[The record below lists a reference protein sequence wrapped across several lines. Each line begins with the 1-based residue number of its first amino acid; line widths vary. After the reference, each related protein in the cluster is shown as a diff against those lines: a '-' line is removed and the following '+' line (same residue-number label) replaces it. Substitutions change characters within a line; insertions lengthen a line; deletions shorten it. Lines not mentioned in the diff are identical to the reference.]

1 MRLFYPNLTV
11 FSHFLRKKRTNG
23 LFKPPAPFNTL
34 GLLLKVRLS
43 VDAVTLL
50 EAVYTS
56 AGVYQLLPA
65 GVERMALG
73 ANFDLELAL
82 YGTGLEGLTASATND
97 ALTVIGVDILLHR
110 VILLYLLGAGR
121 LAALL
126 LHAGIYNPNEV
137 IISYTAVP
145 VQVLF

>member
-1 MRLFYPNLTV
+1 MKETLNFIKKVQTGVTNLH
-11 FSHFLRKKRTNG
+11 FSVALH
-23 LFKPPAPFNTL
+23 
-34 GLLLKVRLS
+34 
-43 VDAVTLL
+43 AVTLL
-50 EAVYTS
+50 ETVNTS
-56 AGVYQLLPA
+56 ASVHKLLLA
-65 GVERMALG
+65 RKERMALG
-73 ANFDLELAL
+73 ANFNLELTL
-82 YGTGLEGLTASATND
+82 DGTALEGLTASATND

>member
-1 MRLFYPNLTV
+1 MSGKQGHPLQKSFIEKKKVL
-11 FSHFLRKKRTNG
+11 SHFLI
-23 LFKPPAPFNTL
+23 LDAVA
-34 GLLLKVRLS
+34 LLK
-43 VDAVTLL
+43 AIH
-50 EAVYTS
+50 AS
-56 AGVYQLLPA
+56 AGIYQLLTA
-65 GVERMALG
+65 GKERVALG
-73 ANFDLELAL
+73 ANFNLELTL
-82 YGTGLEGLTASATND
+82 DGTALEGLTASATND

>member
-1 MRLFYPNLTV
+1 LQKQ
-11 FSHFLRKKRTNG
+11 KKRGNPCFFY
-23 LFKPPAPFNTL
+23 LSQLVHAIA
-34 GLLLKVRLS
+34 LLK
-43 VDAVTLL
+43 AIH
-50 EAVYTS
+50 AS
-56 AGVYQLLPA
+56 AGIYQLLTA
-65 GVERMALG
+65 GKERVALG
-73 ANFDLELAL
+73 ANFNLELTL
-82 YGTGLEGLTASATND
+82 DGTALEGLTASATND

>member
-1 MRLFYPNLTV
+1 MADALKNLEKETEKRAEKLRLALSAYRLQTV
-11 FSHFLRKKRTNG
+11 
-23 LFKPPAPFNTL
+23 A
-34 GLLLKVRLS
+34 
-43 VDAVTLL
+43 LL
-50 EAVYTS
+50 EAIHAS
-56 AGVYQLLPA
+56 AGIYQLLTA
-65 GVERMALG
+65 GKERVALG
-73 ANFDLELAL
+73 ANFNLELTL
-82 YGTGLEGLTASATND
+82 DGTALEGLTASATND

>member
-1 MRLFYPNLTV
+1 MRTV
-11 FSHFLRKKRTNG
+11 FLLQAVFLVETV
-23 LFKPPAPFNTL
+23 NTST
-34 GLLLKVRLS
+34 GVNKLLL
-43 VDAVTLL
+43 
-50 EAVYTS
+50 
-56 AGVYQLLPA
+56 A
-65 GVERMALG
+65 GVERVTLG
-73 ANFDLELAL
+73 ANFNLELTL
-82 YGTGLEGLTASATND
+82 DGTALEGLTASATND

>member
-1 MRLFYPNLTV
+1 MRTV
-11 FSHFLRKKRTNG
+11 FLLQAVFLVETVDTSTGVNK
-23 LFKPPAPFNTL
+23 
-34 GLLLKVRLS
+34 LLL
-43 VDAVTLL
+43 
-50 EAVYTS
+50 
-56 AGVYQLLPA
+56 A
-65 GVERMALG
+65 GVERVTLG
-73 ANFDLELAL
+73 ANFNLELTL
-82 YGTGLEGLTASATND
+82 DGTALEGLTASATND